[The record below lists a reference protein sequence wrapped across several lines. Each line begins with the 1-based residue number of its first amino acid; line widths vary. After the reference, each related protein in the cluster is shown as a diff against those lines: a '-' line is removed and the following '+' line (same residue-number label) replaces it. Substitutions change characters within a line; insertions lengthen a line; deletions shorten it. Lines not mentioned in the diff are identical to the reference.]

1 MAAELLRKCATESR
15 KFRFNYETHE
25 EIVDGATVSSAA
37 VTVSPS
43 GPTIGTPSVVSPYV
57 YVLVSG
63 GTAGTTYTL
72 ECHATLSDSTT
83 VCMKGR
89 LAVD

>member
-1 MAAELLRKCATESR
+1 MASELLRKCATESR
-15 KFRFNYETHE
+15 KFVFDFATWE
-25 EIVDGATVSSAA
+25 EIVAGGSVSSAT

-43 GPTIGTPSVVSPYV
+43 GPTLGTPSVTTPKV
-57 YVLVSG
+57 YVQVSG

-83 VCMKGR
+83 VCMRGR

>member
-1 MAAELLRKCATESR
+1 MASELLRKCATEVR
-15 KFRFNYETHE
+15 KFVFDYTTWE
-25 EIVDGATVSSAA
+25 EIVAGGSVSSAT

-43 GPTIGTPSVVSPYV
+43 GPTIGTPSVTTPKV
-57 YVLVSG
+57 YVQVSG

-72 ECHATLSDSTT
+72 ECHATLSDATV